1 MGANIDD
8 AKGRIKEAAGAL
20 TDDKDLKAEGKADQV
35 GAKVKEVLETV
46 KERAENAVDAVKE
59 KLNENKTTK

>member
-8 AKGRIKEAAGAL
+8 AKGRVKEAAGAL

-35 GAKVKEVLETV
+35 GAKVKEVVDNV
-46 KERAENAVDAVKE
+46 KERAENAIDAVKE
-59 KLNENKTTK
+59 KLNENKK

>member
-1 MGANIDD
+1 MGSNIDD
-8 AKGRIKEAAGAL
+8 AKGRVKEAAGAL
-20 TDDKDLKAEGKADQV
+20 TNDEGLKAEGKADQV

-59 KLNENKTTK
+59 KLNETKNR

>member
-8 AKGRIKEAAGAL
+8 AKGRVKEAAGAL
-20 TDDKDLKAEGKADQV
+20 SDDKDLKAEGKADQV

-46 KERAENAVDAVKE
+46 KERAEGAIDAVKE
-59 KLNENKTTK
+59 KLAQQNQK

>member
-1 MGANIDD
+1 MGSNIDD
-8 AKGRIKEAAGAL
+8 AKGRVKEAAGAL

-59 KLNENKTTK
+59 KLNQDKK